1 MLKWYMLMSEVLKLS
16 YLQEKYITL
25 HMHTYTNVCP
35 ARFSHHMGGTL
46 VSLASEI
53 QRSWEVGEGEGNRHE
68 GTFGLFLWKALLVGW
83 NKGKV
88 HSIYFMLP

>member
-35 ARFSHHMGGTL
+35 ARFSHNMGGTL

-53 QRSWEVGEGEGNRHE
+53 QQSWGSRRGRGE
-68 GTFGLFLWKALLVGW
+68 
-83 NKGKV
+83 
-88 HSIYFMLP
+88 

>member
-1 MLKWYMLMSEVLKLS
+1 MSEVLKLS

-35 ARFSHHMGGTL
+35 ARFSHHTGGTL

-53 QRSWEVGEGEGNRHE
+53 QQSWEHGEGGGNRHE
-68 GTFGLFLWKALLVGW
+68 GAFGLFLWKALLVGW
-83 NKGKV
+83 NKGKFIV
-88 HSIYFMLP
+88 YTSCSLSKP

>member
-1 MLKWYMLMSEVLKLS
+1 MLISEVLKLS

-35 ARFSHHMGGTL
+35 ARFSHLTGGTL

-53 QRSWEVGEGEGNRHE
+53 QRSWEVGEGGGIGMRVHLDFSFGKPCWLG
-68 GTFGLFLWKALLVGW
+68 GTR
-83 NKGKV
+83 GKFIV
-88 HSIYFMLP
+88 YTSCYLSKP